1 MSHEDFWLCWLEVFS
16 LYFFL
21 GWWNA
26 NESLGTQW
34 ITWDPRHSP
43 PQSCTAPL
51 PANLKYF
58 LLGMGYRLKVDNLH
72 RELGLFTGL
81 IFFTKTDTDILE
93 TRYLFSLSFSFKNA
107 TFGGGNDP
115 VCPNCNCLCRLST
128 LRFSGGPATWG
139 QDCLLCTGGQP
150 VYNVGVSRMFQCVA
164 DVVVWSI
171 LNLASST

>member
-1 MSHEDFWLCWLEVFS
+1 
-16 LYFFL
+16 
-21 GWWNA
+21 
-26 NESLGTQW
+26 
-34 ITWDPRHSP
+34 
-43 PQSCTAPL
+43 
-51 PANLKYF
+51 
-58 LLGMGYRLKVDNLH
+58 MGYRLKVDNLH

-171 LNLASST
+171 LNLASSTQASAASSEVLRCKLSGVYLLLNSLCLSNLHGRWKVFGECISIFDALICNSLGALS